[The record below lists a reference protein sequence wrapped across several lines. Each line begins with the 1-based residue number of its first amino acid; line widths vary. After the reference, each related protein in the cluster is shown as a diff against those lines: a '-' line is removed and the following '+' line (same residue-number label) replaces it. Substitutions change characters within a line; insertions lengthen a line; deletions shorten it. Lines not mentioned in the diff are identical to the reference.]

1 MHRFR
6 PPSLYRV
13 KLTVTLKVANIN
25 LSKICASF
33 FGSVDTFL
41 NVINVNFFIMTLKK
55 IKYLKEILKM
65 KISSPNTQPKKCV
78 NECKI
83 NGKSKF

>member
-1 MHRFR
+1 M
-6 PPSLYRV
+6 
-13 KLTVTLKVANIN
+13 A
-25 LSKICASF
+25 LS
-33 FGSVDTFL
+33 
-41 NVINVNFFIMTLKK
+41 K